1 MNRALPS
8 QKLMEPSMLLKQQ
21 VIQAIEHN
29 IVQFEMQ
36 IKQEGDASKRAALEK
51 LLALERVKQKKMFR
65 SN

>member
-1 MNRALPS
+1 
-8 QKLMEPSMLLKQQ
+8 MEPSMLLKQQ